1 MNMEVIYYRILIRLY
16 SNNPGYKSG
25 YIFLLNVLKKSDTII
40 ICLFLGKKWLEKQ
53 YLT

>member
-1 MNMEVIYYRILIRLY
+1 MVVIYYRILIRLY

-25 YIFLLNVLKKSDTII
+25 YIFLKNALKLLETII